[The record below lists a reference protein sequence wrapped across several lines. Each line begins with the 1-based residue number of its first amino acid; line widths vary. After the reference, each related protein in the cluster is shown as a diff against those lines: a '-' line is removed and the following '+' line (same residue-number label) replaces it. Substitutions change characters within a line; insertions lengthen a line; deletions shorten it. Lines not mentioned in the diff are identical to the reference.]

1 MPTTRVSSSSTPHT
15 PNMTTVT
22 PATAS
27 ATRPDVVPDVGPEM
41 GAAARNRPAVA
52 SAAIAPS
59 GSPAF
64 APRVQLRENSPPDL
78 PAKQQPA
85 RPSVSIYMEPDDLG
99 SSAALH
105 WPEAQ
110 LPHHDAYTA
119 DDAQAAV
126 TALYRAHAVGLIRL
140 AYVML
145 GDRPAA
151 EDVVQD
157 AFCGLYRRW
166 ERLEDPAGALAYVR
180 SSVLNGCRTALRR
193 RALGQRVTA
202 YQPPAGPDEA
212 EAAALSREERQEV
225 MRAVRRLP
233 DRQREALVLRFY
245 LDLPDPEIARVMG
258 IRPGTVRSATHRAL
272 KALGHLLESTS

>member
-1 MPTTRVSSSSTPHT
+1 
-15 PNMTTVT
+15 
-22 PATAS
+22 
-27 ATRPDVVPDVGPEM
+27 
-41 GAAARNRPAVA
+41 
-52 SAAIAPS
+52 
-59 GSPAF
+59 
-64 APRVQLRENSPPDL
+64 
-78 PAKQQPA
+78 
-85 RPSVSIYMEPDDLG
+85 MEPDDLG

-166 ERLEDPAGALAYVR
+166 DQLKGPGGALAYVR

-193 RALGQRVTA
+193 RVLGQRVTA

-212 EAAALSREERQEV
+212 EAAVLSREERQEV